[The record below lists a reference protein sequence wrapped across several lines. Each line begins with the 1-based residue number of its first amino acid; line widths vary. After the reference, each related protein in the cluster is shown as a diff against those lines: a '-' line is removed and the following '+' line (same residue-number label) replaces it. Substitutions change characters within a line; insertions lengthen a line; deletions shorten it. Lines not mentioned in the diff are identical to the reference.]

1 MLITRTPVRI
11 SFVGG
16 GTDQP
21 EFYREH
27 GGAVVSAAI
36 NKYFYTFLTKRED
49 DVVQVI
55 SSDLRVME
63 EVERIQVD
71 TYEGDLKVPMAAI
84 KHLGLGQGV
93 NLFLASEIPPGT
105 GLGSSATVCV
115 NVIRA
120 LWAMEGRPH
129 SKYELAEEAFRVARE
144 VLRAPVGKQD
154 EYAAAF
160 GGINEIRFGT
170 DEVWVDPLPLDEEVI
185 KALERRILLFFT
197 GSQRNS
203 YEILSEQCRRY
214 EEKDPDVLAALKGQ
228 RDLVREA
235 REALVH
241 GDLDRFGEILDSG
254 WQQKK
259 RISTRISSPVIDLVY
274 EEARRCGALGGKL
287 TGAGGGGFFLLVTRE
302 GAQAAVRDVLAARGM
317 KEMSFHFDLHGSR
330 VIYNDPFFDS
340 DGRGGTRWR
349 FVAED

>member
-1 MLITRTPVRI
+1 MLIARTPVRV

-27 GGAVVSAAI
+27 GGAVISAAI
-36 NKYFYTFLTKRED
+36 NKYFYTIVTGRDD
-49 DVVQVI
+49 DVAQVI

-63 EVERIQVD
+63 EVDRIHLD
-71 TYEGDLKVPMAAI
+71 AYEGDLKIPMAVI
-84 KHLGLGQGV
+84 KHLGLRRGL

-105 GLGSSATVCV
+105 GLGSSASVCV

-120 LWAMEGRPH
+120 LWEFEGKAH

-144 VLRAPVGKQD
+144 ILGAPVGKQD

-160 GGINEIRFGT
+160 GGINEIRFASEGVRV
-170 DEVWVDPLPLDEEVI
+170 EPLKLDEEI
-185 KALERRILLFFT
+185 IEALEERILLFFT

-203 YEILSEQCRRY
+203 YDILAEQRRRSEERDSR
-214 EEKDPDVLAALKGQ
+214 VLDAL
-228 RDLVREA
+228 RELLALVREA
-235 REALVH
+235 RKALDEA
-241 GDLDRFGEILDSG
+241 DLDRFGEILDTG

-259 RISTRISSPVIDLVY
+259 RISGRITSASIDQAY
-274 EEARRCGALGGKL
+274 EEAKRRGALGGKL
-287 TGAGGGGFFLLVTRE
+287 AGAGGGGFFILVTRE
-302 GAQAAVRDVLAARGM
+302 GFQGQVREALVSRGM
-317 KEMSFHFDLHGSR
+317 KEMSFHFDLYGSR
-330 VIYNDPFFDS
+330 IVHNDPFFDS

-349 FVAED
+349 FIQEV

>member
-21 EFYREH
+21 EFYEAH

-36 NKYFYTFLTKRED
+36 NKYFYTVLTRRED
-49 DVVQVI
+49 DVIQVI
-55 SSDLRVME
+55 SSDLKVME
-63 EVERIQVD
+63 ELERIRVEV
-71 TYEGDLKVPMAAI
+71 YEGDLKIPMAVM
-84 KHLGLGQGV
+84 KHLKIRKGV

-105 GLGSSATVCV
+105 GLGSSAAVCV

-120 LWAMEGRPH
+120 LWEMEGKPH
-129 SKYELAEEAFRVARE
+129 SRYELAEEAFKVARE
-144 VLRAPVGKQD
+144 VLHAPVGKQD

-160 GGINEIRFGT
+160 GGINAIRFTADGVQV
-170 DEVWVDPLPLDEEVI
+170 EPLPLDSEAIEE
-185 KALERRILLFFT
+185 LERRVLLFFT

-203 YEILSEQCRRY
+203 YEILSEQRRRS
-214 EEKDPDVLAALKGQ
+214 EENDPKVLAALRGLLG
-228 RDLVREA
+228 LVDEA
-235 REALVH
+235 REALVR
-241 GDLDRFGEILDSG
+241 GDLDRFGEILDAG

-259 RISTRISSPVIDLVY
+259 QISGRISLLKVDEAY
-274 EEARRCGALGGKL
+274 EEAKRRGALGGKL
-287 TGAGGGGFFLLVTRE
+287 AGAGGGGFFLLVVRE
-302 GAQAAVRDVLAARGM
+302 GCREAVREALASRGM

-330 VIYNDPFFDS
+330 VVYNDPLFDN

-349 FVAED
+349 FVSEA